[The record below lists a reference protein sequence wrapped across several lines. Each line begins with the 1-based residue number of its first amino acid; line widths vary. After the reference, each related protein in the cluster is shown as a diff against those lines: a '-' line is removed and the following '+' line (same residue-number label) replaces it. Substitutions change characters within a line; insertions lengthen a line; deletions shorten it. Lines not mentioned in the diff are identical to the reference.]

1 MLAVSFLGTGQYQE
15 TTYVWRGEEGERSCR
30 TRFVPVALARFFAPT
45 RVVVLMTPTAR
56 AHDNWRT
63 LSSELAGL
71 VEPVEIPE
79 GRSSDELW
87 TLFRILVDVV
97 PSGEE
102 LLLDV
107 THAFRSLPL
116 FAVTAALALRSL
128 RGVRIAAILYG
139 AYEARDPATD
149 RTPLF
154 DLTPLVDLM
163 DWLSGLEALERYG
176 DGRLLGERLTA
187 IHAAAWRVGSEQRPQ
202 HLKRIGQRLTELTE
216 AVWLNRPREALR
228 AAGQLTTALDGAKD
242 ELARWALPVS
252 LVATRIRERV
262 APLAAS
268 PPDELGPQQL
278 RAQLALVRYCLEADL
293 VLQAVTLAREWL
305 VSWYLATAMTA
316 ERSRWLDLGIRELAE
331 QTLNEASRALRQGS
345 SLARALVDHEVATLW
360 DQLAQLRNDVAH
372 CGMRRDAAGA
382 QSIRQR
388 AQELVTAL
396 ERLLAERPADD

>member
-1 MLAVSFLGTGQYQE
+1 MLVVSFLGTGQYQE
-15 TTYVWRGEEGERSCR
+15 TTYVWRGEAGERSCR
-30 TRFVPVALARFFAPT
+30 TRFVPVALAHFFAPT
-45 RVVVLMTPTAR
+45 QVLVLITPTAR
-56 AHDNWRT
+56 AHDNWRM

-87 TLFRILVDVV
+87 MLFRILVDVV
-97 PSGEE
+97 PPGEE

-154 DLTPLVDLM
+154 DLMPLVDLM

-187 IHAAAWRVGSEQRPQ
+187 IHAASWRGGSDERPRR
-202 HLKRIGQRLTELTE
+202 LKGIGQKLSELTE

-228 AAGQLTTALDGAKD
+228 TAGELVTSLDSAQE

-252 LVATRIRERV
+252 LVAARIRDRV

-268 PPDELGPQQL
+268 SPDELSSQQL

-316 ERSRWLDLGIRELAE
+316 ERPRWLDLRTREQAE
-331 QTLNEASRALRQGS
+331 RALNEGSQALRKGS
-345 SLARALVDHEVATLW
+345 PLASALVDRELATLW
-360 DQLAQLRNDVAH
+360 DQLAQLRNDIAH

-388 AQELVTAL
+388 AKELVTAL
-396 ERLLAERPADD
+396 EQLLAERPADD